1 MSEEWGRSGEWRV
14 GWVRSGGECGVE
26 SEEWG
31 RSGEWRVSEWGVVIV
46 EWRVG

>member
-1 MSEEWGRSGEWRV
+1 MGSGM
-14 GWVRSGGECGVE
+14 

-31 RSGEWRVSEWGVVIV
+31 RSGEWRVSEWGVAIV